1 MRHCLSVAVPA
12 ALASAF
18 AACGGEP
25 HRAIAEGPPVAVTVA
40 PAHEE
45 SLPVLYRASGTVRGR
60 NTATVTSKTM
70 GYVRAV
76 RVRPGDRVTAGQ
88 PLVDLEAND
97 VRATVA
103 RARAGLEASN
113 EAKAEAESALEA
125 AAVAARVA
133 KSSYDRAKALLDE
146 KAIAQQQFDDAE
158 ARWKGAVAQEQA
170 ARSRVRSVSSRI
182 DESRAALGETQAA
195 LGYAGIVAP
204 FAGLVLERHVDPGA
218 FASPGLPLLVLADE
232 GTMRVE
238 AAVEESKAS
247 SVKLGDAVSVEI
259 DSLGRS
265 VSATVGEIVPTVDV
279 ASRALLVKIDLP
291 PDVGALRAGTFA
303 RVGFASGVR
312 SRLVVP
318 TSALTTFGALDRVF
332 VDEGDHAHLR
342 MVTRGESQGPWTE
355 ILSGLSAK
363 ELVVTAPPL
372 DLRDGS
378 PVTVAQ

>member
-1 MRHCLSVAVPA
+1 M
-12 ALASAF
+12 
-18 AACGGEP
+18 
-25 HRAIAEGPPVAVTVA
+25 AVTVA

-45 SLPVLYRASGTVRGR
+45 ALAVLYRASGTVRGR

-103 RARAGLEASN
+103 RARAGLDEST

-125 AAVAARVA
+125 ATVAAKVA
-133 KSSYDRAKALLDE
+133 KTSFERAKALLDE
-146 KAIAQQQFDDAE
+146 KAIPQQQFDDAE
-158 ARWKGAVAQEQA
+158 ARYRGAAAQEQV
-170 ARSRVRSVSSRI
+170 ARSRVRSVASRI
-182 DESRAALGETQAA
+182 EESRAALGETQAA

-218 FASPGLPLLVLADE
+218 FASPGVPLLVIADE
-232 GTMRVE
+232 GTLRVE

-247 SVKLGDAVSVEI
+247 AVKLGDPVTVEI
-259 DSLGRS
+259 DALAKPITG
-265 VSATVGEIVPTVDV
+265 TVGEIVPTVDV
-279 ASRALLVKIDLP
+279 ASRALLVKVDLP

-303 RVGFASGVR
+303 RVGFTAGTHA
-312 SRLVVP
+312 RLVVP

-363 ELVVTAPPL
+363 ELVVTQPPF

-378 PVTVAQ
+378 PVTVAR